1 MWGNDAQENKVLLAL
16 GLRDK
21 ENVVDIYV
29 FPEEIATEEFFNILM
44 NQWRIGEP
52 VAFPD
57 QHKHIERPLTVSD
70 SLLPDDIKVDRT
82 DIILRAQAEWH
93 FVVLS
98 AKLHENYKD
107 EIESIRAKIENLQE
121 FENSVWEELKG
132 YWGKVQ
138 EQVREK
144 NLFREHA
151 EELRETTDELFDK
164 LKQLRKKMDDQYK
177 SKSKEFVESFMEELT
192 EIQKKLEDGLG
203 LKPIFDD
210 LKKLQRKLKDT
221 DFTKEHRRIVWQKI
235 DQLFKEAKAKRGGP
249 ETQAGGSAYDR
260 TKRRYDGL
268 MNAIQKMERSIGRDK
283 NDLEFQNKRIEKTDG
298 QLEAQLRQA
307 KLVMIEQRVIS
318 KEEKLA
324 DMKKTQ
330 ASLEERMKREEAKLE
345 KIKEQKEVEKAKEEI
360 KGKIQEQISLS
371 KEALKE
377 QEEKLKKAAEAIKE
391 SKGKKKPAISK
402 NDNAAKAEKQG
413 VVDEN
418 APNEE
423 AEAKGAASD
432 GSDEKGGTGDGPD
445 EKGANTDGVG
455 GKSKGEKS
463 KRDKAIASLEEVE
476 EMVEDTLEDVV
487 DTIKAVTSVVG
498 DKAARFFEE
507 FADRE
512 GKKGTTKPG
521 ASKDPEAPVMDPP
534 NAKSE
539 AETNAEPNTETPAQN
554 EEEEE

>member
-1 MWGNDAQENKVLLAL
+1 MWGNDAQENKVLLAI

-57 QHKHIERPLTVSD
+57 QHNHIERPLTVSD
-70 SLLPDDIKVDRT
+70 SLLPDEIKVDRT
-82 DIILRAQAEWH
+82 DLILRAQAEWH

-107 EIESIRAKIENLQE
+107 EIESIRAKIEKLQE

-151 EELRETTDELFDK
+151 EELRQTTDELFDR

-249 ETQAGGSAYDR
+249 ESQAGGSAYDR

-268 MNAIQKMERSIGRDK
+268 MNAIQKMERSIARDR

-324 DMKKTQ
+324 DMKNTQ

-360 KGKIQEQISLS
+360 KEKIQEQISLS

-377 QEEKLKKAAEAIKE
+377 QEDKLKKAAEAIKE
-391 SKGKKKPAISK
+391 SKGKKKPA
-402 NDNAAKAEKQG
+402 
-413 VVDEN
+413 
-418 APNEE
+418 P
-423 AEAKGAASD
+423 AKGAKDAKAKKSGVD
-432 GSDEKGGTGDGPD
+432 EGKDEANGENKKGATSENTDEKGPTGDSAKENGKAD
-445 EKGANTDGVG
+445 EGGDKKSAG
-455 GKSKGEKS
+455 GKSKGEKVGS
-463 KRDKAIASLEEVE
+463 TFEEVE

-487 DTIKAVTSVVG
+487 DTIKAVATVVG
-498 DKAARFFEE
+498 DKAARFFED
-507 FADRE
+507 FVDRE

-521 ASKDPEAPVMDPP
+521 ASKDPEAPVMDPSDTRTT
-534 NAKSE
+534 AKTTNKTTAKKT
-539 AETNAEPNTETPAQN
+539 AESD
-554 EEEEE
+554 EEE

>member
-1 MWGNDAQENKVLLAL
+1 MWGNDAQENKVLLAI

-177 SKSKEFVESFMEELT
+177 SKSKEFVESFMDELT

-249 ETQAGGSAYDR
+249 ESQAGGSAFDR

-268 MNAIQKMERSIGRDK
+268 MNAIQKMERSISRDK

-330 ASLEERMKREEAKLE
+330 AALEERMKREEAKLE

-360 KGKIQEQISLS
+360 KGKIQEQITLS

-377 QEEKLKKAAEAIKE
+377 QEDKLKKAAEAIKE
-391 SKGKKKPAISK
+391 SKGKKKSAPVKSEKDASK
-402 NDNAAKAEKQG
+402 EKQS
-413 VVDEN
+413 VVDEGADKDVDKG
-418 APNEE
+418 APNGE
-423 AEAKGAASD
+423 AKTKGAAD
-432 GSDEKGGTGDGPD
+432 EGSDEKKATSEGDH
-445 EKGANTDGVG
+445 
-455 GKSKGEKS
+455 GKSTGEKS
-463 KRDKAIASLEEVE
+463 KSKKEGVNFEEVE
-476 EMVEDTLEDVV
+476 EMVEDALEDVI

-498 DKAARFFEE
+498 DKAARFFEDL
-507 FADRE
+507 ADRE
-512 GKKGTTKPG
+512 STKGTTKPG
-521 ASKDPEAPVMDPP
+521 ASKDPEAPAEDS
-534 NAKSE
+534 AKGK
-539 AETNAEPNTETPAQN
+539 TNAENNAAASDEITAQK
-554 EEEEE
+554 EEEE